1 MTAFTRLESVV
12 LEALVWDLADE
23 LPALGAQVRAGK
35 PGRRRNTGFG
45 LFTDIEAPAAAPSS
59 PSGDFGTV
67 HAMVGALRDPIA
79 FKVRVRDGRLLGL
92 VGDSYL
98 QDTRAIDFERVAFDQ
113 VFTIDDDGRS
123 APFVPS
129 VQALHEPERVTPRPV
144 PPQPAPAQPKPRPQL
159 PSTANSSAP
168 RPADPPKKTA
178 AQTTEAQSTA
188 AKTTAYVDSLLD
200 GFAKDVVVE
209 EPTAAERTG
218 LIVGVWAAA
227 FAVATIL
234 VLGFEAPLAPVF
246 VLAFIVARYAQRPRG
261 LAAVRRGL
269 VVWRR
274 HLESSKAA
282 R

>member
-1 MTAFTRLESVV
+1 MTAYTRLESVV
-12 LEALVWDLADE
+12 LEALVWDLSEE
-23 LPALGAQVRAGK
+23 LPALGAQVRASK

-45 LFTDIEAPAAAPSS
+45 LFTDIEVPAAAASS

-67 HAMVGALRDPIA
+67 HVMVGALRDPIA

-113 VFTIDDDGRS
+113 VFTIDEDGRS
-123 APFVPS
+123 VAFVPS
-129 VQALHEPERVTPRPV
+129 IQASREPERVAPRPDA
-144 PPQPAPAQPKPRPQL
+144 PPPAPVAPQPKPRPQL
-159 PSTANSSAP
+159 PSAVKSSAS
-168 RPADPPKKTA
+168 RPAEPKPP
-178 AQTTEAQSTA
+178 QTTEAKTTA
-188 AKTTAYVDSLLD
+188 AKSTAYMDSLFD

-209 EPTAAERTG
+209 EPAASERTG
-218 LIVGVWAAA
+218 LIVAVWAVA
-227 FAVATIL
+227 FGVATIL
-234 VLGFEAPLAPVF
+234 VLGFEAPLTPVF
-246 VLAFIVARYAQRPRG
+246 VLAFIVARYLQRPRG